1 MTIHMIFLNLFILYN
16 SGVLKKLWSLLLY
29 LNNYSVIV
37 VYHTLT
43 LKRFQQ
49 YYFKRVVVNKIILII
64 VRLLL
69 IDNFDLN
76 LWIHQWNLILI
87 IDNTQTLWVVNFCN
101 ILIDRLDLVIM
112 NYQDMSV
119 RIIANWV
126 MRSILHS
133 QLSTIQLS

>member
-1 MTIHMIFLNLFILYN
+1 VTIHMIFLNLFILYN